1 MADEMEKRIADIKQR
16 IKLMKAKLSVDE
28 GITTPV
34 SKPVVET
41 SKADAL
47 KAKLLGKRV

>member
-16 IKLMKAKLSVDE
+16 IKLMKAKLSIDE
-28 GITTPV
+28 GNTTPV
-34 SKPVVET
+34 SKPEVNT
-41 SKADAL
+41 SNADAL